1 MSTDFPRYKIDSLDD
16 PRIERYQNLRDRTLR
31 GESLFIAEGQLL
43 TERLLASRFPVES
56 LLVIERQLH
65 RIKSLVP
72 PDVPVYLAEE
82 SLVSQIIGYPFHLGM
97 LAAGCRLEA
106 PPLEEL
112 LEKTATPSNDR
123 PRGWIVL
130 PEVTKP
136 DNLGLIFRSAAALG
150 IEGILLGRPCCDPF
164 SRRAMRLSMGAVL
177 QLPYAWSDDLNANL
191 AMMEDRFGFE
201 TLATVLDENA
211 TTLENVTWPNRTAIL
226 FGNEYD
232 GLHGSLLREKVHRI
246 TIPMSAGVDSLNL
259 SVSVGIF
266 LYAWRRAAME

>member
-1 MSTDFPRYKIDSLDD
+1 MSTPFPCHKIDSFDD
-16 PRIERYQNLRDRTLR
+16 PRIKTYQNLRDRTLR

-65 RIKSLVP
+65 RIEKLVP
-72 PDVPVYLAEE
+72 PEVPVYLAEE

-97 LAAGCRLEA
+97 LAAGSRLE
-106 PPLEEL
+106 PPSLESLLEETT
-112 LEKTATPSNDR
+112 EPDR
-123 PRGWIVL
+123 SRGWVVL

-150 IEGILLGRPCCDPF
+150 VEGILLGRPCCDPF

-177 QLPYAWSDDLNANL
+177 QLPYAWSDDLNADL
-191 AMMEDRFGFE
+191 KMMEDRSSFE
-201 TLATVLDENA
+201 ILATVLDKDV
-211 TTLENVTWPNRTAIL
+211 TPLEQVAWPRRAAIL

-232 GLHGSLLREKVHRI
+232 GLHESLLGETVRRI

-266 LYAWRRAAME
+266 LYAWRQAVL

>member
-1 MSTDFPRYKIDSLDD
+1 MSTPFSCHKIDSLDD
-16 PRIERYQNLRDRTLR
+16 PRIATYRNLRDRTLR

-65 RIKSLVP
+65 RIEKLVP
-72 PDVPVYLAEE
+72 AEVPVYLAEE
-82 SLVSQIIGYPFHLGM
+82 SLVSRIIGYPFHLGM

-106 PPLEEL
+106 PPLESL
-112 LEKTATPSNDR
+112 LEENAEPSSTDR
-123 PRGWIVL
+123 SRGWVVL

-150 IEGILLGRPCCDPF
+150 VEGILLGRSCCDPF

-177 QLPYAWSDDLNANL
+177 QLPYAWSDDLNADL
-191 AMMEDRFGFE
+191 KMMEERFGFE
-201 TLATVLDENA
+201 ILATVLDKDA
-211 TTLENVTWPNRTAIL
+211 TPLEQVAWPRCAAIL

-232 GLHGSLLREKVHRI
+232 GLHESLLGETVRRI

-266 LYAWRRAAME
+266 LYAWRQAVL